1 MDKQSTPK
9 PRPGSS
15 SIADRAHKPLEQKLA
30 EQQAE
35 VAKWT
40 AVASDPSLSP
50 QAAAWARGIARSSAA
65 AVKLYQKAKD
75 WQDDNSDEAAPQ
87 TPPARTLSPGAQVG
101 QDMLNRLFSP
111 DSEES

>member
-1 MDKQSTPK
+1 MDKQPRPK

-15 SIADRAHKPLEQKLA
+15 SIADRAQKTLDQKIADEQGELE
-30 EQQAE
+30 
-35 VAKWT
+35 KWT

-50 QAAAWARGIARSSAA
+50 QAAAWAHGIARSSAA

-75 WQDDNSDEAAPQ
+75 WQDGNSDEAATQAGGAP
-87 TPPARTLSPGAQVG
+87 RLSPGAQVG

-111 DSEES
+111 DPEES